1 MESDEKDKGKED
13 LSRTAG
19 LPLIYSNAMD
29 RDTLIAASRSRCSV
43 DREDGI
49 ARGRERR
56 GWALEMGSHS
66 APPSADGGRRR
77 LHTWYMYLTSQPTT
91 PVSYKVFID
100 SSAHTGRRHA
110 AHHRALIL
118 PFTSVNNYRYLAG
131 LVGLHGDF
139 ATSYMYLLP
148 CCRYS
153 GTCML
158 SRFLG
163 PWRP

>member
-1 MESDEKDKGKED
+1 MKSDEKDKGKEG

-56 GWALEMGSHS
+56 GWALEMGSHG
-66 APPSADGGRRR
+66 APPSANGGRRR

-91 PVSYKVFID
+91 LVSYRY
-100 SSAHTGRRHA
+100 SSIHLPTRAAGTLHTTGR
-110 AHHRALIL
+110 
-118 PFTSVNNYRYLAG
+118 
-131 LVGLHGDF
+131 
-139 ATSYMYLLP
+139 
-148 CCRYS
+148 
-153 GTCML
+153 
-158 SRFLG
+158 
-163 PWRP
+163 

>member
-56 GWALEMGSHS
+56 GWALEMGSHG
-66 APPSADGGRRR
+66 APPSANGGRRR

-91 PVSYKVFID
+91 LVSYKVFID
-100 SSAHTGRRHA
+100 SSAHMGRRHA

-118 PFTSVNNYRYLAG
+118 LIHFCQQLSASWRCRYL
-131 LVGLHGDF
+131 LHVPL
-139 ATSYMYLLP
+139 TLL
-148 CCRYS
+148 YS

-158 SRFLG
+158 SRSLG

>member
-1 MESDEKDKGKED
+1 MKSDEKDKGKEG

-56 GWALEMGSHS
+56 GWALEMGSHG
-66 APPSADGGRRR
+66 APPSANGGRRR

-91 PVSYKVFID
+91 PVCYKVFID

-110 AHHRALIL
+110 AHHRPLIL
-118 PFTSVNNYRYLAG
+118 LIHFCQQLSLFVG
-131 LVGLHGDF
+131 LMGLHGDV
-139 ATSYMYLLP
+139 ATSLVLLHVP
-148 CCRYS
+148 LTLLYS
-153 GTCML
+153 GKVPVC
-158 SRFLG
+158 
-163 PWRP
+163 

>member
-1 MESDEKDKGKED
+1 MKNDEKDKGKED

-66 APPSADGGRRR
+66 APPSANGGRRR
-77 LHTWYMYLTSQPTT
+77 LLHVPD
-91 PVSYKVFID
+91 F
-100 SSAHTGRRHA
+100 SAHHSGFLQGIHRFICPHGPPARCTPPGANPPHSLLSTIIVICW
-110 AHHRALIL
+110 AHGASWRCC
-118 PFTSVNNYRYLAG
+118 
-131 LVGLHGDF
+131 
-139 ATSYMYLLP
+139 YLLHVP
-148 CCRYS
+148 LTLLYS

-158 SRFLG
+158 SRSLG

>member
-1 MESDEKDKGKED
+1 MKSDEKDKGKED

-56 GWALEMGSHS
+56 GWALEMGSHG
-66 APPSADGGRRR
+66 APPSANGGRRR

-91 PVSYKVFID
+91 PVSYKIFID

-118 PFTSVNNYRYLAG
+118 LIHFCQRLSLFSWARGASAFMEILLPPTC
-131 LVGLHGDF
+131 
-139 ATSYMYLLP
+139 TSYLVVF
-148 CCRYS
+148 R
-153 GTCML
+153 
-158 SRFLG
+158 
-163 PWRP
+163 